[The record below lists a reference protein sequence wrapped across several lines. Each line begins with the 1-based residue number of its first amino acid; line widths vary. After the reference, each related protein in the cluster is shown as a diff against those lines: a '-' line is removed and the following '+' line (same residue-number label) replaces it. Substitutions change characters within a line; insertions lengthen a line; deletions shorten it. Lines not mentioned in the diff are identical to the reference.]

1 VTAGDCSK
9 VLTFTRPSKGMVSD
23 CDVNVTFTEAFLSGP
38 DPLVLSGAPAFPPTG
53 GGDITVQFP
62 AGTTVIRYTW
72 TDDDDNTVTIDYT
85 FIVNEDE
92 APVPLCKPAGS
103 IVLALDAT
111 GKVLLTPAMV
121 DNGSNDNCGNVIL
134 SISSPDDDP
143 MITGLF
149 NCGDLADNAIDV
161 TLTVSDLA
169 VPANTATCNTTIDI
183 VDNLAPQVICPSGI
197 TLPTNSGNCVASFT
211 GGLTLVAPGTA
222 LTTVGQYTD
231 NCSSPTVTYS
241 LSGATTGSGP
251 YASIG
256 AVAFNKGTT
265 AVTYTFSDGTN
276 STVCNFNVTVID
288 LEAPSYSG
296 GQAANTHHY
305 CISRMFPAAC
315 VRSTGAALRSQ
326 IIVRAPYLLLL
337 RMPRILSSSLA

>member
-1 VTAGDCSK
+1 
-9 VLTFTRPSKGMVSD
+9 
-23 CDVNVTFTEAFLSGP
+23 
-38 DPLVLSGAPAFPPTG
+38 
-53 GGDITVQFP
+53 
-62 AGTTVIRYTW
+62 
-72 TDDDDNTVTIDYT
+72 
-85 FIVNEDE
+85 
-92 APVPLCKPAGS
+92 
-103 IVLALDAT
+103 
-111 GKVLLTPAMV
+111 MV

-149 NCGDLADNAIDV
+149 NCGDLADNTIDV

-276 STVCNFNVTVID
+276 STVCNFNVTLID
-288 LEAPSYSG
+288 QEAPAYSG
-296 GQAANTHHY
+296 GQPANLTITVFTNVSSPSLRQVNLVAPTFTDNCPGAVSVSSTHAPNTFFQFGMTTVTYTATDAAGT
-305 CISRMFPAAC
+305 
-315 VRSTGAALRSQ
+315 
-326 IIVRAPYLLLL
+326 
-337 RMPRILSSSLA
+337 

>member
-1 VTAGDCSK
+1 
-9 VLTFTRPSKGMVSD
+9 M
-23 CDVNVTFTEAFLSGP
+23 
-38 DPLVLSGAPAFPPTG
+38 
-53 GGDITVQFP
+53 
-62 AGTTVIRYTW
+62 
-72 TDDDDNTVTIDYT
+72 
-85 FIVNEDE
+85 
-92 APVPLCKPAGS
+92 
-103 IVLALDAT
+103 
-111 GKVLLTPAMV
+111 
-121 DNGSNDNCGNVIL
+121 
-134 SISSPDDDP
+134 
-143 MITGLF
+143 
-149 NCGDLADNAIDV
+149 

-265 AVTYTFSDGTN
+265 AVTYTFSDRTGSAGHHRYRDNYWNVHAHTSILMILFIQKN
-276 STVCNFNVTVID
+276 PATISTA
-288 LEAPSYSG
+288 EAIATYIPV
-296 GQAANTHHY
+296 
-305 CISRMFPAAC
+305 P
-315 VRSTGAALRSQ
+315 
-326 IIVRAPYLLLL
+326 
-337 RMPRILSSSLA
+337 